1 MSIKEPELVPETGI
15 ELYSAAK
22 WNRGTIADGSWLQNN
37 TMKPLYENELILAS
51 AVHDVSGAIEVDILT
66 CSSKLQAEVE
76 YLSGAHDNLVDELG
90 DISGSIQHEIDTIN
104 AGSDVI
110 DVVGTHE
117 QLMEYSGWTTKN
129 DVIKVLND
137 SNYDDEQTYY
147 RWTGDD
153 TMDPST
159 SANLWEFVGGVSPYY
174 SKQDINE
181 YSAANKSY
189 VDQKFTS
196 TSAWVNSKFT
206 DTSAWVNQ
214 RFIDTSGYIDNRFD
228 TTSAYIN
235 TVSGY
240 LQSEISSTSST
251 LAESAAS
258 LKGSIQ
264 YVSGQLVYSADLLEQ
279 KIKSKS
285 SITYLPTS
293 ANYEEVEEAYLAG
306 NEVILVD
313 SANGNSLYRMTFA
326 GTDLDLPVFTFLK
339 WPYRQEINTGN
350 EVASSY
356 LYKQII
362 KGQAPSNSEHW
373 MATKYAV
380 DQKEDKLPEHGID
393 QLNKYL
399 CVGTNGK
406 LGWMNVPAPVEYSAG
421 NGLSLQNHVFTNT
434 APNVKADWN
443 ATAGSSSE
451 ILNKPTIPTVNDGTL
466 TIQKNGSTI
475 KTFTANSSTNV
486 TANITVPTKTSE
498 LTNDSNFATTSD
510 VKNGKLTIQQNGTSV
525 ATFAANQAS
534 DVSANITVPTTD
546 TTYDPTSTNPQAG
559 TAVSGAIA
567 TKQDKLPNY
576 LSNGSLTVNSNG
588 TGLTWA
594 YKTLVNQ
601 IKQDGGQIRVTP
613 VTSVQASIIDG
624 QIQFDGDIAGYFVKT
639 PNAASDTGK
648 VLTVSGD
655 GKPVWADPGTQIPP
669 FDTGD
674 ALKVLALNSAGTA
687 PVWSGDYKRRSSYD
701 QAFTTSQQIIKSG
714 TEISYLYIENDHRRI
729 CIGINTNGKV
739 VLQEEGTSAGASGK
753 DYAPTNRTQIISSDG
768 TGDNTTYEFNG
779 LAASATKD
787 SSGKTISSY
796 YKSKNGDNDFTE
808 SQKIEKSDT
817 AATTLTL
824 TNSKRSVRL
833 GMLSS
838 SSDGWQLA
846 EMAGKSKSPSANTA
860 VIESDGTGN
869 STTYKFR
876 GTSDDSDKWH
886 GYGLVLGILPT
897 PGTNQISFI

>member
-137 SNYDDEQTYY
+137 SDYDDEQTYY
-147 RWTGDD
+147 RWMGED
-153 TMDPST
+153 TLNPST
-159 SANLWEFVGGVSPYY
+159 SADLWDFIGGVSPYY

-214 RFIDTSGYIDNRFD
+214 RFVDTSGYIDNRFD
-228 TTSAYIN
+228 TTSAYID

-240 LQSEISSTSST
+240 LQSEITSTSST

-264 YVSGQLVYSADLLEQ
+264 YVSGQLVYSADLLDQ

-293 ANYEEVEEAYLAG
+293 AQYEEVEEAYLAG

-313 SANGNSLYRMTFA
+313 GSNGKSLYRMIFA
-326 GTDLDLPVFTFLK
+326 ETESALPVFTFLK
-339 WPYRQEINTGN
+339 WPYGHWIDTGN
-350 EVASSY
+350 EIASSY

-362 KGQAPSNSEHW
+362 KGQAPSNTEHW

-380 DQKEDKLPEHGID
+380 DQKEDKLPDHGIN

-399 CVGTNGK
+399 CVSGTDGK

-443 ATAGSSSE
+443 AASGSDAE
-451 ILNKPTIPTVNDGTL
+451 ILHKPTIPTVNDGTL

-475 KTFTANSSTNV
+475 KTFTANSSTDV

-498 LTNDSNFATTSD
+498 LTNDSNFVTTSD
-510 VKNGKLTIQQNGTSV
+510 VKNGKLTIQQNGTFV
-525 ATFAANQAS
+525 ATFSANQAS
-534 DVSANITVPTTD
+534 DVSANITVPAVNDGTLTIRQNGTSIATFKANQSSNVSADITVPTTD

-567 TKQDKLPNY
+567 TKQDKLPITGSATETYCVNVSGNSTSSDSLVTVYQSDTDFNDIVPAENLLRQYSIKGNY
-576 LSNGSLTVNSNG
+576 TNGP
-588 TGLTWA
+588 
-594 YKTLVNQ
+594 
-601 IKQDGGQIRVTP
+601 D
-613 VTSVQASIIDG
+613 QAAIDG
-624 QIQFDGDIAGYFVKT
+624 YWGILVVGWQDSRPFQVYVATNGDIASR
-639 PNAASDTGK
+639 NATGK
-648 VLTVSGD
+648 SGGVWTWAAWKKLAQQTGTYPNLNVGNADTVD
-655 GKPVWADPGTQIPP
+655 NYHVNVGT
-669 FDTGD
+669 
-674 ALKVLALNSAGTA
+674 LS
-687 PVWSGDYKRRSSYD
+687 
-701 QAFTTSQQIIKSG
+701 
-714 TEISYLYIENDHRRI
+714 TE
-729 CIGINTNGKV
+729 T
-739 VLQEEGTSAGASGK
+739 
-753 DYAPTNRTQIISSDG
+753 RT
-768 TGDNTTYEFNG
+768 
-779 LAASATKD
+779 
-787 SSGKTISSY
+787 
-796 YKSKNGDNDFTE
+796 
-808 SQKIEKSDT
+808 
-817 AATTLTL
+817 
-824 TNSKRSVRL
+824 
-833 GMLSS
+833 
-838 SSDGWQLA
+838 
-846 EMAGKSKSPSANTA
+846 
-860 VIESDGTGN
+860 
-869 STTYKFR
+869 
-876 GTSDDSDKWH
+876 
-886 GYGLVLGILPT
+886 
-897 PGTNQISFI
+897 ISFIFS